1 MGYNM
6 GPQRAVIELNPF
18 VGRKVADAAVV
29 KRFASQAYQFGSPS
43 RVPHITKRISLT
55 RKGNEILNSWRRRAR
70 KS

>member
-43 RVPHITKRISLT
+43 RGGSPHNEADLFDKE
-55 RKGNEILNSWRRRAR
+55 RK
-70 KS
+70 

>member
-29 KRFASQAYQFGSPS
+29 KRFASHAYQSGSPS
-43 RVPHITKRISLT
+43 RGFPT
-55 RKGNEILNSWRRRAR
+55 
-70 KS
+70 